1 MGDDGGSQPHRH
13 GCENRDRDASGGSQQ
28 ASGQHQEKDKR
39 QPDQDWQK
47 AIETLQKVEDDLNKE
62 EEEKPRRGI
71 LADVKKALRRVQN
84 LWASHRATHDNKDK
98 TQLDRIEAGI
108 KELKNGTSVAA
119 QASHTVNAAAA
130 PLRTTIRIRF
140 EES

>member
-1 MGDDGGSQPHRH
+1 MGDDGGSQPHPR
-13 GCENRDRDASGGSQQ
+13 GCENRDRDASGSNQQ

-47 AIETLQKVEDDLNKE
+47 VIETLQKIEDDLNKE

-71 LADVKKALRRVQN
+71 LADAKMALQRVQN
-84 LWASHRATHDNKDK
+84 LWTCHRATQDKDK

-108 KELKNGTSVAA
+108 NEIRKETCKGNRLDIPQTRNKTWAAVAA
-119 QASHTVNAAAA
+119 QAS
-130 PLRTTIRIRF
+130 RT
-140 EES
+140 